1 MVATSYVEEEEAR
14 IRTQEWARLRGVGE
28 AMVRA
33 AAANHDLKQ
42 RAWAKEDNC
51 ESAPCTPDKNDRD
64 RSQAAVMSPLSK
76 ASTPERSTAAARY
89 LEVDSKDDKNE
100 LELEIDQAQSSVS
113 PSAVWEDVSPA
124 HCSRNGKKL
133 RMNRKV
139 RAKQFF
145 GQYDEE
151 DPEPFLLLQD
161 LLSWH
166 KRGVERVS
174 VTILSDDE
182 PFDPSSLV
190 LDGAADLDID
200 ANVEPVKYDEE
211 NPEQW
216 LLAQDLTA
224 LSRRGAE
231 RVSITVLPDPIDV
244 EDSGKPQHAEQAG
257 VEIETDVLGSFPYR
271 EEEPELWLLQQ
282 DLLALHRRGV
292 EMVSVTILTDD
303 KPADVRELVWPVGS
317 GHVDLRS
324 HYCDAIA
331 YPHDEQEEDALQ
343 EYLLL
348 QDLMALQDAGAD
360 AVSVTCISHDAEEDL
375 TQLQRSGWE
384 LSHPCAAP
392 SGVLLLT

>member
-1 MVATSYVEEEEAR
+1 
-14 IRTQEWARLRGVGE
+14 
-28 AMVRA
+28 
-33 AAANHDLKQ
+33 
-42 RAWAKEDNC
+42 
-51 ESAPCTPDKNDRD
+51 
-64 RSQAAVMSPLSK
+64 MSPLSK

-257 VEIETDVLGSFPYR
+257 VEIETDVLGPPSSSQASPHVLIFRPG
-271 EEEPELWLLQQ
+271 LQYQ
-282 DLLALHRRGV
+282 RVVMQHVLVLSRVCRIVDLGCRINADLLGWAPSASADEAWRWLASRF
-292 EMVSVTILTDD
+292 SPTISLQTCG
-303 KPADVRELVWPVGS
+303 PVLSEVLLRCQELVWPVGS

-331 YPHDEQEEDALQ
+331 YPHDEQEGKLSCLPPRVLFDA
-343 EYLLL
+343 
-348 QDLMALQDAGAD
+348 
-360 AVSVTCISHDAEEDL
+360 
-375 TQLQRSGWE
+375 R
-384 LSHPCAAP
+384 P
-392 SGVLLLT
+392 